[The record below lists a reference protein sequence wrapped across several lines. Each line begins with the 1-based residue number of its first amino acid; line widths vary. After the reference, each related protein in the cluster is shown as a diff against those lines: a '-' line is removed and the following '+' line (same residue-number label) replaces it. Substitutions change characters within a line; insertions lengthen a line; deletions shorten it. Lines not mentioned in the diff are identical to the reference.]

1 MVCWAKTTT
10 ISTFPGPGT
19 CSTTGQ
25 GDKLLLLLLSPL
37 SVIFYSVSLCN
48 RAIRDLWFLWDSGSV
63 SSAAALPQVGLAAS
77 LEQYIFISYLCI
89 LPVPLR
95 GWQVCPCWGLSAPSR
110 SLWKCPWACGCA
122 RRWDSLLSQSCR
134 RTVPAAGCWTKTGC
148 STTGLI
154 CRSCQSSRC
163 SRRNPG
169 PPVYLR
175 RKKKQSVCVS
185 DERGEKCANCVR
197 CHAGAR
203 LCHISFCVDV
213 RDDFTRENTA
223 QIHF

>member
-1 MVCWAKTTT
+1 MLFLCFCLVQPVVQWVNKKILAGLWFVEQKLQQ
-10 ISTFPGPGT
+10 FLHFLALVRAAQQDRGT
-19 CSTTGQ
+19 NYYYYYYYWVRYSSNNWT
-25 GDKLLLLLLSPL
+25 
-37 SVIFYSVSLCN
+37 FYSVSLCN

-185 DERGEKCANCVR
+185 EWRERGEMC
-197 CHAGAR
+197 
-203 LCHISFCVDV
+203 
-213 RDDFTRENTA
+213 
-223 QIHF
+223 